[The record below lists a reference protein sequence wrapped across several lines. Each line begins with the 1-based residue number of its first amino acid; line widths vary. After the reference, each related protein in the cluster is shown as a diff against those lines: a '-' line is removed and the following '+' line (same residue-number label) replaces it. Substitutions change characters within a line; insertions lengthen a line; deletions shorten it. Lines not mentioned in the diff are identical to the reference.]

1 MKKQFVFDTFEI
13 ITTII
18 CVILVTLVMSGL
30 IVLILE
36 KTHLHPQPSTM
47 MVMEVQDKTC
57 KTTQVIQSVKP
68 IIYRTEYTYY
78 LIDDDIKI
86 EVSRKV
92 YDDTNIG
99 DKVCILKTEYI
110 DDRTNE
116 IAEIKYTYAN

>member
-1 MKKQFVFDTFEI
+1 MNRENDTFDI

-36 KTHLHPQPSTM
+36 KTHIHPQPSTM
-47 MVMEVQDKTC
+47 MVMEVQDKTYET
-57 KTTQVIQSVKP
+57 KQVLQSVKP
-68 IIYRTEYTYY
+68 MIHRTEYTYY
-78 LIDDDIKI
+78 LIDDGIKI
-86 EVSRKV
+86 EVSKKV
-92 YDDTNIG
+92 YDDTNIS

-116 IAEIKYTYAN
+116 ITEIKYTYAN